1 MREKPKIR
9 PHEEIHKIVEN
20 LKRNDMESLYFS
32 TAHEAKEEILKRIPP
47 RAKVGIGGSITI
59 RKMGLLDALG
69 KRGNV
74 VYDHWQEGLSKE
86 GRVAVGKKQQKADF
100 FLTSTNALT
109 MDGKLINVD
118 ATGNRVSSMIF
129 GPPKV
134 IVVAGINKIVRDL
147 NEGLARLK
155 KIAAPK
161 NCQRRKD
168 PTPCAV
174 DLVCRNCRSPGRICR
189 VTTIIERR
197 PWGIEEF
204 TVILVGEEMGY

>member
-32 TAHEAKEEILKRIPP
+32 TAREAKEEILKRIPP